1 MLTGRRLSQTF
12 CGGHRRLVAMA
23 LLAVAAAGCKTGSWG
38 SKPSWW
44 SFGGTTP
51 NESLASAPSFD
62 APVAKPSETAK
73 PYPTTETP
81 EAYVLSDTTRTD
93 PAAGASA
100 SPAGVV
106 EASSVTYGTTK
117 PTPPPSRPAPTATA
131 GTAAPATV
139 APQVGPYASLSPQQA
154 APAAAMPSPQAAP
167 ADPAAAAT
175 AGLAAAPAF
184 NQQPAGPS
192 QASRYSSVPPAAA
205 EPRGSDRWASAT
217 PPTSAPAAPPAGST
231 SRYSEHSSRFSGGYQ
246 PASSESAATEPAA
259 FGGLPATQPAEPAG
273 FRGAAPA
280 ADAGAGATQPSI
292 DPAGSPA
299 GPSTPA
305 ERVLPGSLSPP
316 KRRPDPGYRPG
327 GTSSYRPNR
336 AILAADPAAEG
347 DIIPAAFEG
356 PPSGPADGL

>member
-1 MLTGRRLSQTF
+1 MFTGRRLSQSF
-12 CGGHRRLVAMA
+12 CGGQHRLVAVA
-23 LLAVAAAGCKTGSWG
+23 LLAVAAAGCKTGTWG

-44 SFGGTTP
+44 SFGGTAP

-62 APVAKPSETAK
+62 APVSKPSETAK

-81 EAYVLSDTTRTD
+81 EAYVLSETTRTD
-93 PAAGASA
+93 PAAAASG

-106 EASSVTYGTTK
+106 EASSVTYGTTR
-117 PTPPPSRPAPTATA
+117 PTPPPSSPAPTATA
-131 GTAAPATV
+131 GTAEPATV
-139 APQVGPYASLSPQQA
+139 APQVGPYASLSPRQA
-154 APAAAMPSPQAAP
+154 DPAAAMPSSQAAP

-184 NQQPAGPS
+184 NHQPAGP
-192 QASRYSSVPPAAA
+192 AAGSRYSSVPPAAA

-217 PPTSAPAAPPAGST
+217 PPTSAPAAPPAAGS

-246 PASSESAATEPAA
+246 PASSEPAATEPTPL
-259 FGGLPATQPAEPAG
+259 GGLPATQPVESARFG
-273 FRGAAPA
+273 SAAPA
-280 ADAGAGATQPSI
+280 ADPAVGATQPSI
-292 DPAGSPA
+292 DPAGSSA
-299 GPSTPA
+299 APSTPS